1 MEGREQIRQPGDSG
15 DLLPSRRVLGMRVDA
30 ASYVTATRQVL
41 AWARARESRYV
52 CVASV
57 NNVMHSWDEAPFRRV
72 MNEADLVIPDGM
84 PLVWGLRALG
94 VPNASRVRGTNLA
107 EALLDRLCAE
117 GLPVG
122 FYGGAPRVLEDLRR
136 AAEARWPGLEVAYAW
151 SPPFRPLTPR
161 EDERVIATLAD
172 SPVTVLLVGMSTPKQ
187 DEWMS
192 LHRGRI
198 PAVMVGVGAAFDFL
212 SGHKRQAPPFLQ
224 RTGLEWTF
232 RLATDPRHLAR
243 RYLTQ
248 NPRFVVLFGSQ
259 LLKAQLDRRA
269 GAAAPSQEA

>member
-1 MEGREQIRQPGDSG
+1 
-15 DLLPSRRVLGMRVDA
+15 
-30 ASYVTATRQVL
+30 VTATRQVL

>member
-1 MEGREQIRQPGDSG
+1 MERCEEI
-15 DLLPSRRVLGMRVDA
+15 LPSRKILGMRVDA
-30 ASYVTATRQVL
+30 ASYGAATRQTL

-72 MNEADLVIPDGM
+72 MNDADLVLPDGM

-94 VPNASRVRGTNLA
+94 VPKASRVRGTNLV

-122 FYGGAPRVLEDLRR
+122 FYGGAPHVLEDLCR
-136 AAEARWPGLEVAYAW
+136 AVEARWPGLKVAYAW

-161 EDERVIATLAD
+161 EDERVVATLAD
-172 SPVTVLLVGMSTPKQ
+172 SPATVLLVGMSTPKQ
-187 DEWMS
+187 DEWMA

-212 SGHKRQAPPFLQ
+212 SGYKRQAPLFIQ
-224 RTGLEWTF
+224 RTGLEWMF
-232 RLATDPRHLAR
+232 RLATEPRRLAR

-248 NPRFVVLFGSQ
+248 NPRFLFLFGSQ
-259 LLKAQLDRRA
+259 LLKARLDRRA
-269 GAAAPSQEA
+269 GAVAPSQEA

>member
-1 MEGREQIRQPGDSG
+1 MEGRDEIPA
-15 DLLPSRRVLGMRVDA
+15 LPSRRVLGMRVDA
-30 ASYVTATRQVL
+30 ASYAAATRQVL

-57 NNVMHSWDEAPFRRV
+57 NNVMHSWDEARFRRV
-72 MNEADLVIPDGM
+72 MNEADLVMPDGM

-94 VPNASRVRGTNLA
+94 VRHASRVRGTNLV
-107 EALLDRLCAE
+107 EALLDGLSAE

-122 FYGGAPRVLEDLRR
+122 FYGGAPHVLEDLRTTV
-136 AAEARWPGLEVAYAW
+136 EARWPGLQVAYAW
-151 SPPFRPLTPR
+151 SPPFRPLTAQ
-161 EDERVIATLAD
+161 EDEHVVATLAD

-212 SGHKRQAPPFLQ
+212 SGHKPQAPSLIQ
-224 RTGLEWTF
+224 RAGLEWTF
-232 RLATDPRHLAR
+232 RLATEPRRLAR

-248 NPRFVVLFGSQ
+248 NPRFVVLFGTQ
-259 LLKAQLDRRA
+259 LLKAQLNRRA
-269 GAAAPSQEA
+269 GAVAPSQET